1 MTRWSTAAATLLVS
15 TAIAC
20 AVYQKKQS
28 VEGDKEV
35 VDAYVRA
42 WNQRDTIA
50 LDTLLAADAIHED
63 VAQNFRG
70 TGPKAII
77 TFMRGVAAA
86 EPDYKWAVTNAL
98 EDGKYVALE
107 WTWTGTYSG
116 PDPTGKRV
124 TNKRIS
130 GRGMS
135 FADVDNGKI
144 KRFTDYYDMAS
155 YFR

>member
-1 MTRWSTAAATLLVS
+1 MTRWPTAAAALLVL
-15 TAIAC
+15 TTVAC
-20 AVYQKKQS
+20 AVYQKKQT
-28 VEGDKEV
+28 VEGDKAV

-50 LDTLLAADAIHED
+50 LDTLLAGDAIHED

-70 TGPKAII
+70 TGPKAVI

-86 EPDYKWAVTNAL
+86 EPDYKWTITNAL
-98 EDGKYVALE
+98 EDGKLVALE
-107 WTWTGTYSG
+107 WTRTSTYSG

-124 TNKRIS
+124 ANKRMS

-135 FADVDNGKI
+135 FAEVDNGKI
-144 KRFTDYYDMAS
+144 KRFTDYYDLAS
-155 YFR
+155 FFR